1 MVRAAACFLGAVL
14 LAGCGGASHPSASQ
28 ASPQAQARSYAVGTG
43 ALRSGDYELARDSFR
58 AAGNYRGAPRLLAEA
73 LQRGA
78 QSMLAQGRA
87 KLAQGHPRAA
97 VVFAQLAA
105 DEYSDHGPEQQDL
118 LRRAEAAQAA
128 HHQQQLQAQQAQR
141 GRPPRVPGG

>member
-14 LAGCGGASHPSASQ
+14 LTGCGGASHPPASK
-28 ASPQAQARSYAVGTG
+28 ASPQAQARAYTAGIA

-58 AAGNYRGAPRLLAEA
+58 AAGSYHGAPRLLAEA
-73 LQRGA
+73 LQRGS

-97 VVFAQLAA
+97 VVFAELAA
-105 DEYSDHGPEQQDL
+105 SEYSDHGAEQQDL
-118 LRRAEAAQAA
+118 LRRAQAAQST

-141 GRPPRVPGG
+141 GRHPPVPGG